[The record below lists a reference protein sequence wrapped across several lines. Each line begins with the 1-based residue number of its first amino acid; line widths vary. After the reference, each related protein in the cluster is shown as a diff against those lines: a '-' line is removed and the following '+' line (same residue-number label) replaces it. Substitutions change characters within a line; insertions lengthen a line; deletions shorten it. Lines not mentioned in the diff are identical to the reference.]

1 MNLTQLA
8 QAVLYGIMNGSGYIL
23 FASGIALTF
32 GVMKV
37 MNFAHGELYMIGGM
51 LFFSL
56 TSYAGMGTGAAML
69 IAILA
74 GGILG
79 FITNRVVIQPVLRVS
94 ALAPLLSTI
103 ALSFIMLNGSTA
115 VWGAFARLITPSFLM
130 GWVRAGGLVMSYV
143 GIMVLITG
151 ISVGI
156 GLHVFLA
163 KAPMGK
169 QMRAT
174 VQNLTGAKLVGINTQ
189 RVYDYVLI
197 ISSALAALGGI
208 LLGFIHTASPAMGQP
223 MIILGFV
230 IVVVA
235 GMDNLLGATIM
246 AIVIGITESLLI
258 TYAPSEFAESI
269 LYMVLIGILLI
280 RPQGIFAKRGE

>member
-1 MNLTQLA
+1 MDLTHLA
-8 QAVLYGIMNGSGYIL
+8 QTVLYGVMNGSGYIL

-37 MNFAHGELYMIGGM
+37 MNFAHGEMYMIGGM

-56 TSYAGMGTGAAML
+56 TSYAGMSAFAAVL
-69 IAILA
+69 IAVFA
-74 GGILG
+74 GGVLG
-79 FITNRVVIQPVLRVS
+79 FVTNRIVIQPVLRIS
-94 ALAPLLSTI
+94 SLAPLLSTM
-103 ALSFIMLNGSTA
+103 ALSFIMLNGGTA
-115 VWGAFARLITPSFLM
+115 TWGAFAMLILPSSLT
-130 GWVRAGGLVMSYV
+130 GWVRAGGLVLSYA
-143 GIMVLITG
+143 GILLVVAG
-151 ISVGI
+151 ISVGV

-163 KAPMGK
+163 KAPVGK

-174 VQNLTGAKLVGINTQ
+174 VQNLTGSQLVGINTK

-197 ISSALAALGGI
+197 ISAALAALGGI

-223 MIILGFV
+223 MLILGFV

-235 GMDNLLGATIM
+235 GMDNLLSVTIM

-269 LYMVLIGILLI
+269 LYIVLIIILLI
-280 RPQGIFAKRGE
+280 RPEGISTRREE

>member
-1 MNLTQLA
+1 MDLTQLA

-37 MNFAHGELYMIGGM
+37 MNFAHGEMYMIGGM

-56 TSYAGMGTGAAML
+56 TKYAGMSAAVAAL
-69 IAILA
+69 ITIFA
-74 GGILG
+74 GGVLG
-79 FITNRVVIQPVLRVS
+79 LVTNRVVIQPVLRFS
-94 ALAPLLSTI
+94 SLAPLLSTM
-103 ALSFIMLNGSTA
+103 ALSFIMLNGGTA
-115 VWGAFARLITPSFLM
+115 IWGANAMLILPSFLM
-130 GWVRAGGLVMSYV
+130 GWVRAGGLVLSYA
-143 GIMVLITG
+143 GILVVITA
-151 ISVGI
+151 ISVGV
-156 GLHVFLA
+156 GLHVFLT
-163 KAPMGK
+163 KASMGK

-174 VQNLTGAKLVGINTQ
+174 VQNLTGAKLVGINTK

-197 ISSALAALGGI
+197 ISAALAALGGI
-208 LLGFIHTASPAMGQP
+208 LLGFIRTASPGMGQP

-235 GMDNLLGATIM
+235 GMDNLLSATIM

-269 LYMVLIGILLI
+269 LYIVLIVILLI
-280 RPQGIFAKRGE
+280 RPEGIFRRRGE

>member
-1 MNLTQLA
+1 MDLTQLA

-32 GVMKV
+32 GVMNV

-56 TSYAGMGTGAAML
+56 TSYIGMGAGLAVL
-69 IAILA
+69 IAVLA
-74 GGILG
+74 GGLLG
-79 FITNRVVIQPVLRVS
+79 FATNRAVIQPVLRVS
-94 ALAPLLSTI
+94 SLAPLLSTI

-115 VWGAFARLITPSFLM
+115 VWGAFARLITPAFLM

-143 GIMVLITG
+143 GILVIVTG
-151 ISVGI
+151 ISVGV
-156 GLHVFLA
+156 GLHAFLA

-174 VQNLTGAKLVGINTQ
+174 VQNLTGAKLVGINTK

-208 LLGFIHTASPAMGQP
+208 LLGFIHTASPGMGQP

-269 LYMVLIGILLI
+269 LYMVLIAILLI
-280 RPQGIFAKRGE
+280 RPQGLFARRGE

>member
-1 MNLTQLA
+1 MDLTQLG
-8 QAVLYGIMNGSGYIL
+8 QTVLYGFMNGSGYIL

-51 LFFSL
+51 LFYSL
-56 TSYAGMGTGAAML
+56 TRYAGMGAIAAVL
-69 IAILA
+69 IAIFA

-79 FITNRVVIQPVLRVS
+79 LVTNRVVIQPVLRIS
-94 ALAPLLSTI
+94 SLAPLLSTM
-103 ALSFIMLNGSTA
+103 ALSFIMLNGGTA
-115 VWGAFARLITPSFLM
+115 VWGAFGRIILPPFLT
-130 GWVRAGGLVMSYV
+130 GAVRAGGLVISYA
-143 GIMVLITG
+143 GIAVIITG
-151 ISVGI
+151 ILVGI

-174 VQNLTGAKLVGINTQ
+174 VQNLTGAKLVGINTK
-189 RVYDYVLI
+189 RVYDFVLI
-197 ISSALAALGGI
+197 ISTVLATLGGI
-208 LLGFIHTASPAMGQP
+208 LLGFIHTASPSMGQP

-235 GMDNLLGATIM
+235 GMDNLLSATIM

-269 LYMVLIGILLI
+269 LYMVLVVILLI
-280 RPQGIFAKRGE
+280 RPAGIFARRRE

>member
-1 MNLTQLA
+1 MDLTQLA
-8 QAVLYGIMNGSGYIL
+8 QAILYGIMNGSGYIL

-37 MNFAHGELYMIGGM
+37 MNFAHGEMYMIGGM

-56 TSYAGMGTGAAML
+56 TRYAEMSAPLALLMAV
-69 IAILA
+69 IA
-74 GGILG
+74 GGVLG
-79 FITNRVVIQPVLRVS
+79 FATNRIVIQPVLRIS
-94 ALAPLLSTI
+94 SLAPLLSTM
-103 ALSFIMLNGSTA
+103 ALSFIMLNGGTA
-115 VWGAFARLITPSFLM
+115 IWGANAMLIMPPSLM
-130 GWVRAGGLVMSYV
+130 GWVRGGGLVMSY
-143 GIMVLITG
+143 TG
-151 ISVGI
+151 ILVIATGVAVGV

-163 KAPMGK
+163 ITPLGK

-174 VQNLTGAKLVGINTQ
+174 VQNLTGAKLVGINTK

-197 ISSALAALGGI
+197 ISAALASLGGI
-208 LLGFIHTASPAMGQP
+208 LLGFIRTARPGMGQP
-223 MIILGFV
+223 MLILGFV

-235 GMDNLLGATIM
+235 GMDSLLSATIM

-269 LYMVLIGILLI
+269 LYIVLVVILLI
-280 RPQGIFAKRGE
+280 RPQGIFTRRGE